1 MCAGGGGG
9 VTDGA
14 RMQLVGPDGQMLT
27 PAQIS
32 VVSPPPSDDVPIA
45 QQSIGPAG
53 TAELQFLFFS
63 PLQEP
68 RGTAHLSFD
77 QMRFAPTGG
86 LESPEQ
92 IAPGPWTFDLPLG

>member
-1 MCAGGGGG
+1 
-9 VTDGA
+9 
-14 RMQLVGPDGQMLT
+14 MQLVGPDGQMLT

-63 PLQEP
+63 PLHAT
-68 RGTAHLSFD
+68 RGIAHLSFD
-77 QMRFAPTGG
+77 QMRYAPTGRS
-86 LESPEQ
+86 ESPEH
-92 IAPGPWTFDLPLG
+92 IAPGPWTFDLPLGSGEKDEYTIQW